1 VAVQPQSHTIFFS
14 MGQDS
19 RSQRLQRG
27 WETVA
32 ADPRIYLTGE
42 VAIEAGARLLH
53 ERQLPG
59 PQGRHLFA
67 MLAAEHARAVGHD
80 ELAEELWGP
89 APPAGWA
96 TSLKAVTSRVR
107 SALSAAGMAGGELL
121 TGGPG
126 VYRFRLPA
134 RGWVDLD
141 AAHVATHT
149 AETRLRAGDL
159 QGAAAEAFVARLI
172 TARPLLPGRSGPWVE
187 RRRAQLVDLRVRALE
202 CAAQARLGLGTPA
215 QAARDARLALE
226 VAPLRE
232 PAWRLLMNSLAASG
246 DVASALAAYDRC
258 RAALRETLG
267 VGPSAATRECHSALL
282 TQTE

>member
-1 VAVQPQSHTIFFS
+1 
-14 MGQDS
+14 M
-19 RSQRLQRG
+19 QRG
-27 WETVA
+27 WETIA
-32 ADPRIYLTGE
+32 ADPRIYLTGD
-42 VAIEAGARLLH
+42 VAIETGGRLLH

-89 APPAGWA
+89 TPPAGWA
-96 TSLKAVTSRVR
+96 TSLKAVTSRMR
-107 SALSAAGMAGGELL
+107 SALSAAGMHGGELL

-141 AAHVATHT
+141 AAHAATHA
-149 AETRLRAGDL
+149 AETLLRAGDL

-202 CAAQARLGLGTPA
+202 CAALARLGLGTPA

-232 PAWRLLMNSLAASG
+232 PAWRLLMNSLAATG

-258 RAALRETLG
+258 RVALRETLG
-267 VGPSAATRECHSALL
+267 VGPSAATRECHAALL

>member
-1 VAVQPQSHTIFFS
+1 
-14 MGQDS
+14 
-19 RSQRLQRG
+19 LQRG

-32 ADPRIYLTGE
+32 VDLRIYLTGDI
-42 VAIEAGARLLH
+42 AIESGARLLC

-67 MLAAEHARAVGHD
+67 MLAAEHTRAVGHD

-89 APPAGWA
+89 TPPAAWA
-96 TSLKAVTSRVR
+96 TSLKALTSRVR
-107 SALSAAGMAGGELL
+107 GALSATGIDGGELL
-121 TGGPG
+121 TGAPG
-126 VYRFRLPA
+126 AYRFRLPE
-134 RGWVDLD
+134 RGFIDLE
-141 AAHVATHT
+141 AAHAATHA
-149 AETRLRAGDL
+149 AETLLRAGDL
-159 QGAAAEAFVARLI
+159 QGAAAEAFVSRLI
-172 TARPLLPGRSGPWVE
+172 TARPLLPGRSGPWLE
-187 RRRAQLVDLRVRALE
+187 RRRAHLVDLRVRALE
-202 CAAQARLGLGTPA
+202 CAAHARLGLGTPA

-232 PAWRLLMNSLAASG
+232 PAWRLLMDSLAATG

-267 VGPSAATRECHSALL
+267 VGPSAATRACHSALL